1 MSTPV
6 PKRRRILIESFQYR
20 LLAIHLVYFATILLI
35 FAGTLFLPII
45 LELRSGTL
53 SVIEQGEVAGLFL
66 SLHARVWPAM
76 LVVFALL
83 TLHSVLVSHRIA
95 GPLYRFRT
103 VFKAVTQGDLSVRA
117 NLRKTDY
124 LEKESDSLN
133 EMIMSLRTR
142 LTEIKKHSEEVEAG
156 IVGLREM
163 VERGSVKEARQQI
176 ADLQAQTERL
186 KESIAH
192 FRLHPDQ
199 ERGEDPSKPTVVPA
213 AASEESV
220 RPPGA

>member
-1 MSTPV
+1 M
-6 PKRRRILIESFQYR
+6 RRRILIDSFQYR

-45 LELRSGTL
+45 LELRSGSL

-95 GPLYRFRT
+95 GPLYRFRS
-103 VFKAVTQGDLSVRA
+103 VFKAVATGDLSIRA

-133 EMIMSLRTR
+133 EMIMSLRVK
-142 LTEIKKHSEEVEAG
+142 LTEIKKHSEEVEAA
-156 IVGLREM
+156 ITGLREM
-163 VERGSVKEARQQI
+163 VERGSVKETRQQI
-176 ADLQAQTERL
+176 SDLQAQAERL
-186 KESIAH
+186 EEAIAH
-192 FRLHPDQ
+192 FQLHPDE
-199 ERGEDPSKPTVVPA
+199 ERGADPSRPAVVPA
-213 AASEESV
+213 AASEDST